1 MAGGDEMMIE
11 LVEEY
16 LNYRRK
22 LGSELRSQGR
32 ELEKFAHDMDRAGHK
47 GPLTNKIMLEWSVGT
62 GSGDPTYFARKLNC
76 LRLFAEYRALF
87 DDKTEIPPKRIL
99 GPAQIRHNP
108 YIYDDLTLAEVAKS
122 FDKLRS
128 ITSGQAGLM
137 AATYKTITGLIL
149 CTGLRISE
157 VFDILNDDIDLD
169 EGIIKIFET
178 KFNKS
183 RLVPLHPTAV
193 VALKSYVQM
202 RDKCFPRRRSNVFFV
217 GRTGTGITKNVFRSR
232 YRKILLALGLKEKGE
247 RNYTIHNMRH
257 TFVVKRL
264 LEWHQ
269 NGEDTEAKIAALSV
283 YLGHT
288 KVTDT
293 YWYFTAIP
301 ELMEIVGQRFEM
313 LAPINIG
320 GDDV

>member
-1 MAGGDEMMIE
+1 MMIN

-16 LNYRRK
+16 LNYRRE

-32 ELEKFAHDMDRAGHK
+32 ELEKFAHDMDRVGCK
-47 GPLTNKIMLEWSVGT
+47 GPLTNKIMLEWSAGS
-62 GSGDPTYFARKLNC
+62 GSGDPTQFARKLNC

-87 DDKTEIPPKRIL
+87 DDKTEIPPKRIF
-99 GPAQIRHNP
+99 GPAQIRPTP
-108 YIYDDLTLAEVAKS
+108 YIYDNSALTEIAKS

-128 ITSGQAGLM
+128 ITKGQDGLM
-137 AATYKTITGLIL
+137 ATTYKTITGLIL

-157 VFDILNDDIDLD
+157 VFDILNDDINLED
-169 EGIIKIFET
+169 GIIKVFET
-178 KFNKS
+178 KFYKS
-183 RLVPLHPTAV
+183 RLVPLHPTAI
-193 VALKSYVQM
+193 VALKNYVQI

-217 GRTGTGITKNVFRSR
+217 GRTGAGLTKNSFRSR
-232 YRKILLALGLKEKGE
+232 YRKILLALGLKEKGDKD
-247 RNYTIHNMRH
+247 YTIHNMRH
-257 TFVVKRL
+257 TFVVRRL
-264 LEWHQ
+264 LEWHK

-301 ELMEIVGQRFEM
+301 ELMDIVGQRFEM
-313 LAPINIG
+313 FASVNMG
-320 GDDV
+320 GNNA